1 MKVVLV
7 IAEDQGLRASLR
19 AALPET
25 DLLLFESSIEGA
37 LRRLISIRADALIV
51 DDFPGLRDD
60 AFARVRES
68 TPGIPLLVLSSR
80 NDDETRAHFLLAGA
94 RECLPKPFSC
104 ERLREALQRCFGENG
119 SPSTPTL
126 QSRAPA
132 MMEPSRAAAIG
143 QHQTAL
149 RWLSR
154 LSGHMKAPQQL
165 AQSLADA
172 LTDVFHAAR
181 CGVLIETETEG
192 VRLIASVGIPDGVA
206 DSVRLDFSQG
216 LMRWL
221 EQHACLIDRLVN
233 ATDDDVTREL
243 DVLGARLTA
252 PLLVSGR
259 VRGALVLGEKSSGI
273 DYTLEER
280 ELLTAFARSA
290 SISFENSKLYQD
302 VYGQQRRLDAVLGN
316 LSTGVVVVLPDRR
329 VSLMNQAAERILQ
342 VRGAHVLG
350 RSVQKLGSGFADV
363 ILRTMEEGK
372 PRLRQEVHDPAID
385 ATLGLS
391 ATPLGDGGVVVVFS
405 RLPEEE
411 ASREDIAYSP
421 FWEYLAS
428 RVAQEIKN
436 PMVAINTFAQL
447 LPKKY
452 DSEDFREAFSETV
465 QQEIS
470 RINNVA
476 ETLFEFARHPRLT
489 MKKANINDT
498 VKGVLRSFEDELRA
512 RSIDVEANY
521 DPNLPDV
528 ELDPV
533 YFGQALHNVVQNSID
548 AMPGGGKLNVVTQS
562 GRNGCEVTIK
572 DTGPGIPEQDA
583 PLIFMPFFST
593 REQGMG
599 LGLTTANRIIKQHHG
614 ELKLLASEEGGS
626 TFTLRVPPNQPSH
639 ANHSGD

>member
-19 AALPET
+19 AALPES
-25 DLLLFESSIEGA
+25 DLVLFESSIEGA
-37 LRRLISIRADALIV
+37 LRRLISIRADVLIV
-51 DDFPGLRDD
+51 DDFPGLSDE
-60 AFARVRES
+60 AFARLRES
-68 TPGIPLLVLSSR
+68 TPGMPLVVLSNR
-80 NDDETRAHFLLAGA
+80 DDEETRAHFLLAGA
-94 RECLPKPFSC
+94 RECLAKPFSC

-119 SPSTPTL
+119 SGTRQTFQPPPPTV
-126 QSRAPA
+126 
-132 MMEPSRAAAIG
+132 MEPSRAAAIG

-154 LSGHMKAPQQL
+154 LSRHMKEPQQL

-172 LTDVFHAAR
+172 LTDVYHAAR
-181 CGVLIETETEG
+181 CGVLIEDDKEG
-192 VRLIASVGIPDGVA
+192 VRLVASSGIPDGVA
-206 DSVRLDFSQG
+206 DSVKLNFSEG
-216 LMRWL
+216 VMRWL
-221 EQHACLIDRLVN
+221 ERHACVIDRFVN
-233 ATDDDVTREL
+233 TSDENVAREL
-243 DVLGARLTA
+243 EVLGARLA
-252 PLLVSGR
+252 VPLLVGGR
-259 VRGALVLGEKSSGI
+259 VRGALIVGEKSSGV

-280 ELLTAFARSA
+280 ELLTALARSA
-290 SISFENSKLYQD
+290 SISFENAKLYQD
-302 VYGQQRRLDAVLGN
+302 VCGQQRRLDAVLGN
-316 LSTGVVVVLPDRR
+316 LSTGVVVISPDRR
-329 VSLMNQAAERILQ
+329 ISLMNQASERILQ
-342 VRGAHVLG
+342 VRGTDVLG

-363 ILRTMEEGK
+363 ILRTLEERK

-452 DSEDFREAFSETV
+452 DNEDFREAFSETV
-465 QQEIS
+465 QEEIT
-470 RINNVA
+470 RINNVV

-489 MKKANINDT
+489 LKKANINDT

-512 RSIDVEANY
+512 KAIVVEAQY

-528 ELDPV
+528 ELDAV
-533 YFGQALHNVVQNSID
+533 YFAQALHNVVQNSID
-548 AMPGGGKLNVVTQS
+548 AMPGGGKLNVAT
-562 GRNGCEVTIK
+562 
-572 DTGPGIPEQDA
+572 
-583 PLIFMPFFST
+583 
-593 REQGMG
+593 
-599 LGLTTANRIIKQHHG
+599 
-614 ELKLLASEEGGS
+614 
-626 TFTLRVPPNQPSH
+626 
-639 ANHSGD
+639 

>member
-1 MKVVLV
+1 MKVVLI

-25 DLLLFESSIEGA
+25 DLVLFESSVDAA
-37 LRRLISIRADALIV
+37 LRMLISIRADVLII
-51 DDFPGLRDD
+51 DDFPAVSDSV
-60 AFARVRES
+60 FARLREN
-68 TPGIPLLVLSSR
+68 TPGVPLIVLTSR
-80 NDDETRAHFLLAGA
+80 NDDETQAHYLLAGA

-104 ERLREALQRCFGENG
+104 DALRVALEKCTDDSGPAN
-119 SPSTPTL
+119 TPIP
-126 QSRAPA
+126 QAQGPAVMEVSRAT
-132 MMEPSRAAAIG
+132 AIG

-154 LSGHMKAPQQL
+154 LSGHMRDPQLL
-165 AQSLADA
+165 ANSLADG

-181 CGVLIETETEG
+181 CAVLLETEG
-192 VRLIASVGIPDGVA
+192 TGVRVVASTGLPNGLA
-206 DSVRLDFSQG
+206 DSLRLDFSGG

-221 EQHACLIDRLVN
+221 EQHACLLDRLAFAAN
-233 ATDDDVTREL
+233 EEAAKEL
-243 DVLGARLTA
+243 RVLGARLAA

-259 VRGALVLGEKSSGI
+259 VRGALVLGEKSSGT

-280 ELLTAFARSA
+280 DLLTALARSA
-290 SISFENSKLYQD
+290 STSLENSELYQS
-302 VYGQQRRLDAVLGN
+302 VYRQQRRLDAVLGN
-316 LSTGVVVVLPDRR
+316 LRTGVVVVSPDRR
-329 VSLMNQAAERILQ
+329 VSLMNQATERILQ
-342 VRGAHVLG
+342 IRGADVLG

-363 ILRTMEEGK
+363 ILRTMAEVK

-391 ATPLGDGGVVVVFS
+391 ATPLDDGGVVVVFS
-405 RLPEEE
+405 RLPEEK

-452 DSEDFREAFSETV
+452 DTEDFRQAFSETV
-465 QQEIS
+465 QQEIA

-489 MKKANINDT
+489 LKKANINDT

-512 RSIDVEANY
+512 RAIKVEAVY

-533 YFGQALHNVVQNSID
+533 YFSQALHNVVQNSID
-548 AMPGGGKLNVVTQS
+548 AMPGGGRLHVVTRT
-562 GRNGCEVTIK
+562 GKDRCEVTIS
-572 DTGPGIPEQDA
+572 DSGPGIPEQDA

-593 REQGMG
+593 KEQGMG
-599 LGLTTANRIIKQHHG
+599 LGLTTANRIIKQHQG
-614 ELKLLASEEGGS
+614 ELKLLSSEEGGS
-626 TFTLRVPPNQPSH
+626 TFALSVPPSH
-639 ANHSGD
+639 TNDANHSGD